1 MDDPMTPS
9 SDHARAAW
17 ERLSKSRFVMLT
29 TLDEDGG
36 FYSCPMTLQQAT
48 EDAVLWFFTSN
59 STPTARN
66 VERDSRI
73 GVALMGD
80 DMFYASVYGSASL
93 SNDRAKMREL
103 WDPMVKAW
111 FPQGV
116 EDPNLVLLR
125 LDVER
130 GEYWDSDQ
138 NAMLKMFAFAK
149 GIATG
154 RRPDV
159 GERGK
164 LEPADAAKR

>member
-1 MDDPMTPS
+1 
-9 SDHARAAW
+9 
-17 ERLSKSRFVMLT
+17 
-29 TLDEDGG
+29 
-36 FYSCPMTLQQAT
+36 
-48 EDAVLWFFTSN
+48 
-59 STPTARN
+59 
-66 VERDSRI
+66 
-73 GVALMGD
+73 
-80 DMFYASVYGSASL
+80 
-93 SNDRAKMREL
+93 MREL